1 MDETNKSVRDA
12 LLAQDGR
19 MQAMQVIN
27 DALVVT
33 LVTQFPALLG
43 AFRENLNALAGPGG
57 EDLDPASGLTYREHL
72 DIQWEH
78 LDTLQ
83 AP

>member
-1 MDETNKSVRDA
+1 MDETIKSLRDA

-33 LVTQFPALLG
+33 LVMQFPALLG
-43 AFRENLNALAGPGG
+43 AFRENLNALAGPAG
-57 EDLDPASGLTYREHL
+57 EDLPPQSALSYREQL

-78 LDTLQ
+78 LDVLQ

>member
-1 MDETNKSVRDA
+1 MDTTNKSVRDA

-43 AFRENLNALAGPGG
+43 AFRENLNALAGLAG
-57 EDLDPASGLTYREHL
+57 ENLPPQSVLSYREQL

-78 LDTLQ
+78 LDLLQ